1 VSTTDQ
7 PYKGFNPYKMDPKF
21 RVSIPPAWRP
31 VAGESLLLLFSKEHD
46 LPVVKVLSQ
55 AAYHE
60 KVARIKGSDKTPR
73 EKDQFLG
80 RLAMLSREATLN
92 DQGKLLVPK
101 DLSEPAGIA
110 AEADVVLAGRGNF
123 FEIWSKANFAIVLE
137 RETGEQPDDDLGIF

>member
-1 VSTTDQ
+1 MSTTDQ

-31 VAGESLLLLFSKEHD
+31 GVGEVLFLLFAKEHD

-55 AAYHE
+55 AAYNE
-60 KVARIKGSDKTPR
+60 KVERIQTSGKPLR
-73 EKDQFLG
+73 EKDQLLG
-80 RLAMLSREATLN
+80 RLAMLSREATVN

-110 AEADVVLAGRGNF
+110 AESEVVLAGRGNF
-123 FEIWSKANFAIVLE
+123 FQIWSKANFEVVLD
-137 RETGEQPDDDLGIF
+137 RETRAELDDDLGIF

>member
-1 VSTTDQ
+1 MSTTEQ

-31 VAGESLLLLFSKEHD
+31 GGGEVLFLMFAKEHD

-55 AAYHE
+55 AAYNE
-60 KVARIKGSDKTPR
+60 KVERIHTSDKTPR
-73 EKDQFLG
+73 EKDQLLG

-101 DLSEPAGIA
+101 DLSEPAGIVA
-110 AEADVVLAGRGNF
+110 DAEVVLVGRGNCF
-123 FEIWSKANFAIVLE
+123 QIWSKANFAIVFE
-137 RETGEQPDDDLGIF
+137 RESSAEFDDDLGIF